1 MDINFIQNIVF
12 AILFAYFIIVVFKS
26 VVRLVEVL
34 TAKIVSYLREKRLND
49 SVDAEYIDYL
59 KEQDNVK

>member
-1 MDINFIQNIVF
+1 MNVNLILNIVYG
-12 AILFAYFIIVVFKS
+12 ILFAYFIIVVFKS
-26 VVRLVEVL
+26 VMRLVEFI

-49 SVDAEYIDYL
+49 SVDAEYTDYL

>member
-1 MDINFIQNIVF
+1 MDINFIQNIVY

-34 TAKIVSYLREKRLND
+34 TGKLVVYLREKRLSD

-59 KEQDNVK
+59 KEQDSGK